1 MKLHTEYSWAGL
13 FNTQFWIDQRRHAA
27 AVMMMQM
34 LPFLRRTVSLNLMA
48 RFPAR
53 SATAYFLTAVLVASC
68 SGVPVKSEQI
78 TEIRLSA
85 SLNTCFI
92 ADVEVPCSEVGAK
105 LLAMNVPLNSRIHCV
120 GDSVVSYELVHATLE
135 SLDRAG
141 YSTKVGFLTD

>member
-1 MKLHTEYSWAGL
+1 MIPVHQA
-13 FNTQFWIDQRRHAA
+13 
-27 AVMMMQM
+27 
-34 LPFLRRTVSLNLMA
+34 TVGGFSAPRDGSLNLMA
-48 RFPAR
+48 RFPR
-53 SATAYFLTAVLVASC
+53 WSAPACCLTMVLVASC
-68 SGVPVKSEQI
+68 SGVPVNSEQV

-85 SLNTCFI
+85 ALNTCFI
-92 ADVEVPCSEVGAK
+92 ADVETPCSEVGAK